1 MFVAVLFTIARIWKQ
16 LKCLSAEEWIK
27 MWHIYNGI
35 LTLLSHKK
43 NNVVPFIETGMAL
56 ETVIQ
61 SEVNQKEKNK
71 YLILMHIYGI

>member
-1 MFVAVLFTIARIWKQ
+1 MFTAAPFTIARTWKQ

-43 NNVVPFIETGMAL
+43 NNVVPFIETWMVPKTSVTTCG
-56 ETVIQ
+56 
-61 SEVNQKEKNK
+61 K
-71 YLILMHIYGI
+71 ILSIYIIRSKR